1 MKFGILGD
9 AKIAREKL
17 IPAITKAGHE
27 IVAIGRRNPDKP
39 SDHPLYQG
47 MAQLS
52 YDDMLAMA
60 DIDAIYNPLPN
71 HLHASWSRK
80 AMQAGKHVLCE
91 KPMILS
97 EAELDELE
105 QTSHKTGQIIYEAIM
120 VRHHPQWH
128 WLRNLDLGDVHH
140 VHAHFSYPPQPD
152 GNIRN
157 YADMGGGPV
166 WDIGCYTLLAGM
178 MAFGTRPELQNA
190 HLEMEDHL
198 DVEKTGTATID
209 FGQGRILQMSASS
222 AMGLSQF
229 VHVIGSKGW
238 ARLDVPFNAPPQAT
252 ARSMIG
258 GIGEG
263 TLVTFDECDQY
274 ELMVRDFAAHCQTG
288 TSPYLDDSRDL
299 VRILGAIVKLRNA

>member
-120 VRHHPQWH
+120 VRH
-128 WLRNLDLGDVHH
+128 R
-140 VHAHFSYPPQPD
+140 
-152 GNIRN
+152 
-157 YADMGGGPV
+157 
-166 WDIGCYTLLAGM
+166 
-178 MAFGTRPELQNA
+178 
-190 HLEMEDHL
+190 
-198 DVEKTGTATID
+198 
-209 FGQGRILQMSASS
+209 
-222 AMGLSQF
+222 
-229 VHVIGSKGW
+229 
-238 ARLDVPFNAPPQAT
+238 
-252 ARSMIG
+252 RS
-258 GIGEG
+258 
-263 TLVTFDECDQY
+263 
-274 ELMVRDFAAHCQTG
+274 
-288 TSPYLDDSRDL
+288 L
-299 VRILGAIVKLRNA
+299 VRRSGQHLWTDSPVRGLLVWIDLLVHPVYV